1 MDEEPGRLEVGR
13 RRGRKPMFVLGE
25 LEEIRR
31 AIAFEVLDEL
41 FLFARPEE
49 SAVEVAER
57 ITKRC

>member
-1 MDEEPGRLEVGR
+1 
-13 RRGRKPMFVLGE
+13 MFVLGE